1 MGKNYTRAAPSP
13 RYRRLLEQY
22 QTMHLHGE
30 TRLGIP
36 PEQTFPGASL
46 PKEAP
51 RIKRLIVET
60 GAKTLLDY
68 GSGKGQQYWPRR
80 MADPSEGVEYPDIK
94 SYWGVTDVRCYDPA
108 YAPFSELP
116 REKFDGVICTDVLEH
131 CPEEDILWILGE
143 LFEFSRKFVYANVAC
158 FPARKTLPSGG
169 NAHCTIR
176 PTKWW
181 GEQIDRAARRNPSAR
196 YQFRLLYLKSGELKE
211 RFVSTERRDSNSA
224 NHSSA

>member
-1 MGKNYTRAAPSP
+1 MSTKYTRAAPSP

-51 RIKRLIVET
+51 RIKRLIVQT
-60 GAKTLLDY
+60 GATTLLDY

-80 MADPSEGVEYPDIK
+80 MADAAEGVEYPDIK
-94 SYWGVTDVRCYDPA
+94 SYWGVSDVRCYDPA

-116 REKFDGVICTDVLEH
+116 AGTFD
-131 CPEEDILWILGE
+131 
-143 LFEFSRKFVYANVAC
+143 
-158 FPARKTLPSGG
+158 
-169 NAHCTIR
+169 
-176 PTKWW
+176 
-181 GEQIDRAARRNPSAR
+181 GEQIAGASRTNAAAR
-196 YQFRLLYLKSGELKE
+196 YEFRLLYLKGGELRE
-211 RFVSTERRDSNSA
+211 RFVSTERIESSSP